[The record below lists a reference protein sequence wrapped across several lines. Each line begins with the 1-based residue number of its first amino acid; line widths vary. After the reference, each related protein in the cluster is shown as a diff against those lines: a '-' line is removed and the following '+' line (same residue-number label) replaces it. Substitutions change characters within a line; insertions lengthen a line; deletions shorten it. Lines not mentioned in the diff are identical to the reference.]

1 MTKFHIL
8 LFLSQLCK
16 NLSPKSGAVQNIS
29 LIHGAKPS
37 ASCLCQRKCNTPDSF
52 DFMSSINQLV
62 SGHLFPIFL
71 GNGALSEIQSSGKL
85 SNHHDIEAIPND
97 FFLQRAGI
105 PKLLI
110 KLGRAKVTKK
120 TKLLSKRKKARLRPL
135 FHRQRIPGGN
145 AYLSPNASHQHCLGS
160 FAGL

>member
-1 MTKFHIL
+1 MAKLHLL
-8 LFLSQLCK
+8 LFFSQLCK
-16 NLSPKSGAVQNIS
+16 NLSPKSGAVQNIG
-29 LIHGAKPS
+29 LIHGAKLSVP
-37 ASCLCQRKCNTPDSF
+37 CLCQGKCNTPDSF
-52 DFMSSINQLV
+52 DFMSPINQLIPC
-62 SGHLFPIFL
+62 HLFSIFL
-71 GNGALSEIQSSGKL
+71 GNGALSEVQAPGKL
-85 SNHHDIEAIPND
+85 SNHHNVKALSND

-105 PKLLI
+105 PKLLV

>member
-37 ASCLCQRKCNTPDSF
+37 ASCLCQGKCNTPDSF

-71 GNGALSEIQSSGKL
+71 GNGALSEVQAPGKL
-85 SNHHDIEAIPND
+85 SNHHNVKAISND
-97 FFLQRAGI
+97 FFLQRTGI
-105 PKLLI
+105 PKLLV
-110 KLGRAKVTKK
+110 KLSRTQVTEKAQ
-120 TKLLSKRKKARLRPL
+120 LLPKRKKACLRAF
-135 FHRQRIPGGN
+135 FHR
-145 AYLSPNASHQHCLGS
+145 
-160 FAGL
+160 

>member
-29 LIHGAKPS
+29 LIHGAKLS
-37 ASCLCQRKCNTPDSF
+37 APCLCQGKCNTPDSF

-71 GNGALSEIQSSGKL
+71 GNGALSEVQAPGKL
-85 SNHHDIEAIPND
+85 SNHHNVKALSDD

-105 PKLLI
+105 PKFLV
-110 KLGRAKVTKK
+110 KLGRTKITKK
-120 TKLLSKRKKARLRPL
+120 AKLLPKRKKTRLRPL